1 MNGFL
6 NESPVFAMLLS
17 VGLPIAGM
25 ALAGFIVYIEL
36 HFKARRAERVLETLK
51 HLADRGMPAP
61 ANLLDLI
68 DDSLF
73 EPGRRGRRSPWTNAI
88 NTVGAGIGLVMMF
101 WLMGLKFLVGVG
113 ALVICVGVAQLLA
126 QWVETRR
133 TPRADPATAAR

>member
-1 MNGFL
+1 MDFFDSEPL
-6 NESPVFAMLLS
+6 LRMLLA
-17 VGLPIAGM
+17 VGLPLAGM

-61 ANLLDLI
+61 SNLLDLI

-73 EPGRRGRRSPWTNAI
+73 EPGRRGRRSPWSNAI
-88 NTVGAGIGLVMMF
+88 NTVGAGIGLVVMF

-113 ALVICVGVAQLLA
+113 ALVICVGLAQLLA

-133 TPRADPATAAR
+133 TPDADPAAAPR